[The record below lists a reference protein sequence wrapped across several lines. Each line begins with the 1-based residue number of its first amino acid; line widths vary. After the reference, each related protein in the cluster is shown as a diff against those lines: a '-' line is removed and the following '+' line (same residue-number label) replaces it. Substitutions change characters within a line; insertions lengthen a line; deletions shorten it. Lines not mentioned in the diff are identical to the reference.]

1 MCIMAKLL
9 DDSMCG
15 VAAAGEQI
23 QFICLGYMC
32 DLCARLFNWGYT
44 ERKGGKE
51 IKDQKLYI
59 NILLQ
64 LIPIKFLYI
73 YFY

>member
-1 MCIMAKLL
+1 MAKLL

-32 DLCARLFNWGYT
+32 DLCARLFN
-44 ERKGGKE
+44 
-51 IKDQKLYI
+51 
-59 NILLQ
+59 
-64 LIPIKFLYI
+64 
-73 YFY
+73 